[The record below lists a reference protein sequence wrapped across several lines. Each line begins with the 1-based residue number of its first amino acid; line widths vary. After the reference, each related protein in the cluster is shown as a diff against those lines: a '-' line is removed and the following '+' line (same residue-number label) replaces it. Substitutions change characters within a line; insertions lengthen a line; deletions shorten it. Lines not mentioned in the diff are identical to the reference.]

1 MGRNRTQSLYKY
13 RKMRTLIAIT
23 VAVMMV
29 FAFLYV
35 PEKAEAASVNSRNWK
50 RYSGRM
56 PGSGALYG

>member
-50 RYSGRM
+50 KYS
-56 PGSGALYG
+56 ST